1 MVSPMTAARG
11 PLRGAEAV
19 LRWGPQRRLEHEVNR
34 LESSGSR
41 VVRIEPGE
49 TARAVMGLRA
59 MAEDRGDRVIRAA
72 YTEVARMNM
81 DILKPSSLAG
91 HNRN

>member
-1 MVSPMTAARG
+1 
-11 PLRGAEAV
+11 
-19 LRWGPQRRLEHEVNR
+19 
-34 LESSGSR
+34 
-41 VVRIEPGE
+41 
-49 TARAVMGLRA
+49 MGLRA